1 VGTLNFFVSLDD
13 VFLCVL
19 NSLIE
24 SYVLLI
30 GLLRDKVR
38 LRPATHALVEL
49 LRYLLGHL
57 LGHLRLHRLLELLLH
72 WLVLHRLLWLLRLLI
87 LGHFRLVLRHLRLLV
102 LGHIWLVLRYLGW
115 WHNGRYVVL
124 RLLGRDLI
132 LSFLGLIWVAT
143 WGLDARLHRLKN
155 LVGLEQ

>member
-49 LRYLLGHL
+49 LRYSLGHL

-72 WLVLHRLLWLLRLLI
+72 WLVLHGLLWLLRLLI
-87 LGHFRLVLRHLRLLV
+87 LGHFR
-102 LGHIWLVLRYLGW
+102 LVLRYLGW

-143 WGLDARLHRLKN
+143 WGLDARLHRLNN